1 MSLLISFLYAIVSM
15 IVVLG
20 IMIVVHEFG
29 HFAAAKY
36 FKVRVEVFAIG
47 FGKRLFGVNNGK
59 FTFGD
64 MTPEIQ
70 DRSQRGIT
78 DYRVSALPLGG
89 YVKMAGENPMEARTG
104 DAGEFMSHPRWQ
116 RLVIAFAGPFM
127 NIVLAVVLLTAVFM
141 VHYERPAY
149 LEKAAVIGWV
159 GENSPAERAGVQVGD
174 RITRIDGIN
183 NPNWEDVLLHTA
195 ISPNVPLTVEL
206 QRGTETLKKTLTP
219 EQVNA
224 DEGGTAGWFADEANT
239 IFEIEPSMPAYK
251 AGLQL
256 GDTIVSIDKVSV
268 RNTTTISRVLQ
279 QTKDRPVELRYV
291 RNGQESSVIVKPE
304 LTDQE
309 GKSSYKIGVIC
320 SSPMVVEH
328 LAVGAAFQRSVEQ
341 NKKNSMLIIEIVK
354 RLLTKKASIKQM
366 SGPIT
371 IARQSG
377 EMARQSG
384 WLPLLAFMSLI
395 SLNLGLFNLFP
406 FPILDGGMIL
416 MLLVEGLMRRDI
428 SQPIKERIYQ
438 AAFVCL
444 ILFAGIVIFNDVM
457 KALPGLAKHLG

>member
-1 MSLLISFLYAIVSM
+1 M

-29 HFAAAKY
+29 HFAAAK
-36 FKVRVEVFAIG
+36 FFNVRVEVFAIG
-47 FGKRLFGVNNGK
+47 FGKRLFGVNAGK

-64 MTPEIQ
+64 VTPEIQ

-127 NIVLAVVLLTAVFM
+127 NIVLAIALLTAVFM
-141 VHYERPAY
+141 VHYEHPVY
-149 LEKAAVIGWV
+149 LDQAAVIGYV
-159 GENSPAERAGVQVGD
+159 GENTPAERAGVQAGD
-174 RITRIDGIN
+174 KITRIDGIN
-183 NPNWEDVLLHTA
+183 NPTWEDVLNHTV
-195 ISPNVPLTVEL
+195 ISPNQPLSLEL
-206 QRGTETLKKTLTP
+206 QRGNDQISKSVTP
-219 EQVNA
+219 DPVGQ
-224 DEGGTAGWFADEANT
+224 DEIGAAGWYPDQPNT
-239 IFEIEPSMPAYK
+239 ITEIEQDMPAYK
-251 AGLQL
+251 AGLRM
-256 GDTIVSIDKVSV
+256 GDMIISVDKIPV
-268 RNTTTISRVLQ
+268 RTTLAMIHLLQ
-279 QTKDRPVELRYV
+279 QTKDKPIDVKFV
-291 RNGQESSVIVKPE
+291 RNGQEQTVTLKPQVV
-304 LTDQE
+304 DQD
-309 GKSSYKIGVIC
+309 GKPSYKIGVVC
-320 SSPMVVEH
+320 APMKVDK
-328 LAVGAAFQRSVEQ
+328 LTFAGALNRSVEQ
-341 NKKNSMLIIEIVK
+341 NQKNSLLIMELVK

-366 SGPIT
+366 SGPIG

-377 EMARQSG
+377 EMARQDG
-384 WLPLLAFMSLI
+384 WLPLMAFMSLI

>member
-1 MSLLISFLYAIVSM
+1 M

-29 HFAAAKY
+29 HFAAAKF

-89 YVKMAGENPMEARTG
+89 YVKMAGENPMETRTG

-127 NIVLAVVLLTAVFM
+127 NIVLAVALLTAVFM
-141 VHYERPAY
+141 FHYERPAFVD
-149 LEKAAVIGWV
+149 KPAVIGWV
-159 GENSPAERAGVQVGD
+159 AENSPAERAGVQVGD
-174 RITRIDGIN
+174 RVTRIDGIN
-183 NPNWEDVLLHTA
+183 NPTWEDVLNHTL

-206 QRGTETLKKTLTP
+206 QRGTETLTKTLTP

-224 DEGGTAGWFADEANT
+224 NEGGSAGWFWDDANT
-239 IFEIEPSMPAYK
+239 IAEISPNMPADK

-256 GDTIVSIDKVSV
+256 GDTVISVDKVAV
-268 RNTTTISRVLQ
+268 RNTSTVSQVLQ
-279 QTKDRPVELRYV
+279 QTKGAPVEVRYL
-291 RNGQESSVIVKPE
+291 RNGKENSLIVKPE
-304 LTDQE
+304 LTNQE
-309 GKSSYKIGVIC
+309 GKPAYKIGVLL

-328 LAVGAAFQRSVEQ
+328 LAFGTALQRSVEQ
-341 NKKNSMLIIEIVK
+341 NKKNSMLIVEIVK

-366 SGPIT
+366 SGPIE

-377 EMARQSG
+377 QMARQEG
-384 WLPLLAFMSLI
+384 WLPLMAFMSLI

-457 KALPGLAKHLG
+457 KVLPGLAKHLG